1 MVSNGRYDQL
11 QTHTEAV
18 TLAEEFEFYS
28 RPENQAPQ
36 GPPRRRP
43 STLSDRVAVRFSP
56 QVLEQVK
63 AAAADEDRSVSSW
76 VRRAVQSALSA
87 PTN

>member
-1 MVSNGRYDQL
+1 M
-11 QTHTEAV
+11 TA
-18 TLAEEFEFYS
+18 AEEYEFYS
-28 RPENQAPQ
+28 RPENQTPH
-36 GPPRRRP
+36 GSPRRRT

-76 VRRAVQSALSA
+76 VRRAVQSALPA